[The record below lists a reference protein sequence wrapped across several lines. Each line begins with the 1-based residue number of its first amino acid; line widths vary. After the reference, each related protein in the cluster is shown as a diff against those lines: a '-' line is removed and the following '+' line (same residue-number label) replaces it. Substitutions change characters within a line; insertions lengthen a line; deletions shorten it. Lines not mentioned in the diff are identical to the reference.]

1 MLLLDRY
8 ILVRFLANFATL
20 FLLLYIFAVA
30 IDVIVSLDDF
40 VEAAQLKAGE
50 GGGMLRLV
58 VALIGVV
65 ADFQLPRI
73 FQFYA
78 YLHGLVAIGAM
89 GFTLAQMHRYRELV
103 AVMASGVSL
112 YRVAMPFIAAVFGLS
127 VLQILNQEL
136 ILPRVAPLVLRENHQ
151 IGQHGMDTFKIR
163 FTPDGKGSL
172 WQAPSYNPT
181 SHTLI
186 SPTILER
193 DELGRTTRRVT
204 ATEAN
209 WSEVDKAWVLT
220 NGRAI
225 TRIVGEDQSP
235 QPMLTENIGSYPT
248 DLTPHV
254 LMVRRFNQYATM
266 LSLDQ
271 IGQMLDSPALQGRE
285 TLLRY
290 RYSRFSAALVNVLV
304 MVLALPTFLLRE
316 PANLLRQ
323 TVLCASLALPASLG
337 AAIGMMV
344 DMPGLPPAVGV
355 FLPVI
360 ILGFMSLFPWTN
372 FKT

>member
-8 ILVRFLANFATL
+8 IFARFLANFVTL
-20 FLLLYIFAVA
+20 FLLLFVFAAA
-30 IDVIVSLDDF
+30 IDVIINLDEF
-40 VEAAQLKAGE
+40 VEAADKAGVE
-50 GGGMLRLV
+50 GGAMSFV
-58 VALIGVV
+58 IALLGAI
-65 ADFQLPRI
+65 ADFQLPRV

-136 ILPRVAPLVLRENHQ
+136 ILPRVAPLLLRDNKQ
-151 IGQHGMDTFKIR
+151 IGQRGVDRFPVQ
-163 FTPDGKGSL
+163 FTPDEKGSL
-172 WQAPSYNPT
+172 WQAPSYEPAKQT
-181 SHTLI
+181 MTA
-186 SPTILER
+186 PTILER
-193 DELGRTTRRVT
+193 DKLGRTVRRIT
-204 ATEAN
+204 ASQAV
-209 WSEVDKAWVLT
+209 WSEAQKAWQLT
-220 NGRAI
+220 DGKAI
-225 TRIVGEDQSP
+225 TRHVSESDSP
-235 QPMLTENIGSYPT
+235 QPMLTESLATYPT
-248 DLTPHV
+248 DLTPRV

-266 LSLDQ
+266 LNLNQ
-271 IGQMLDSPALQGRE
+271 IAQMLNSPAMKDRE
-285 TLLRY
+285 ALLRY
-290 RYSRFSAALVNVLV
+290 RYARFSSVLV
-304 MVLALPTFLLRE
+304 SVLVVVLTLPTFLLRE

-323 TVLCASLALPASLG
+323 SVLCASLALPATLG

-344 DMPGLPPAVGV
+344 AMPGIPPAVGV

-360 ILGFMSLFPWTN
+360 VLGFMSLFPWTN

>member
-1 MLLLDRY
+1 MTLLDRY
-8 ILVRFLANFATL
+8 ILWRFLANFATL
-20 FLLLYIFAVA
+20 FLLLFMFAVA
-30 IDVIVSLDDF
+30 IDVIINLDKF
-40 VEAAQLKAGE
+40 VEAAQE
-50 GGGMLRLV
+50 RVTEDGGTVRFGI
-58 VALIGVV
+58 ALIGAVS
-65 ADFQLPRI
+65 DFQLPRI

-112 YRVAMPFIAAVFGLS
+112 YRVAMPFIVAVFGLS

-136 ILPRVAPLVLRENHQ
+136 VLPRVAPLLLRDHHQ
-151 IGQHGMDTFKIR
+151 VGDHRMDEFKVG
-163 FTPDGKGSL
+163 FTPDGNGNL
-172 WQAPSYNPT
+172 WQAASYDPG
-181 SHTLI
+181 SSTLNW
-186 SPTILER
+186 PTILER
-193 DELGRTTRRVT
+193 DDKGRTVRRIT
-204 ATEAN
+204 ASQAHWSPTEG
-209 WSEVDKAWVLT
+209 AWILT
-220 NGRAI
+220 DGRAT
-225 TRIVGEDQSP
+225 TRAISGDQSP
-235 QPMLTENIGSYPT
+235 QPILEGRIASYAT

-266 LSLDQ
+266 LNLNQ
-271 IGQMLDSPALQGRE
+271 ISQMLASPAHKDRQ

-290 RYSRFSAALVNVLV
+290 RYSRFSSVLVNVLV
-304 MVLALPTFLLRE
+304 VVLTLPTFLLRE

-323 TVLCASLALPASLG
+323 SVLCASLALPATVG

-344 DMPGLPPAVGV
+344 SMPGIPPAVSV